1 MVARTG
7 NRIANLSAELDHR
20 LMHLGLDLLLEHD
33 LSTLEDFLDVRPQL
47 ARLRVDNRKFL
58 FDTERV
64 GVVFPAH
71 SERILNPKRCA
82 VNATRARP
90 ANASSRRLGQISPNL
105 SYRDRVCVRAL
116 CGSPFPI
123 LLQPPTE
130 NSPGRHWQLRHP
142 APGCKSRSRPERH
155 RGLRTQPCSNRNRDI
170 RLTAARLVRLFRG
183 SRAACSI
190 PFDNASDTD
199 AAAHKA

>member
-7 NRIANLSAELDHR
+7 NRIANLGAEFDDR
-20 LMHLGLDLLLEHD
+20 LVHLRLDLLLEHD

-47 ARLRVDNRKFL
+47 ARLRVDNRKLFL
-58 FDTERV
+58 DAESV

-71 SERILNPKRCA
+71 SGRILNPKRCV

-90 ANASSRRLGQISPNL
+90 TRALLLRLGQISPSL

-123 LLQPPTE
+123 LLQPPTQS
-130 NSPGRHWQLRHP
+130 SPGQHWRLRHR
-142 APGCKSRSRPERH
+142 APGCKSRSRPER
-155 RGLRTQPCSNRNRDI
+155 RYELRTQPCSNRSRDI
-170 RLTAARLVRLFRG
+170 RLTAARLVRL
-183 SRAACSI
+183 SR
-190 PFDNASDTD
+190 
-199 AAAHKA
+199 